1 MFVRLGVYMVAA
13 YDDEVDGYRCGH
25 SSGGFETAAVSDA
38 TWAVWE
44 IGDFTLTAFLV
55 LDVLVRGA
63 MLRCKSWKVPM
74 NYIGVVVFGISR
86 LEIVLFHVTRAIL
99 AANPSLFQLLCIE
112 KLARASRMVTMKSGM
127 TSLHLLI
134 RCLGAS
140 TNIFL
145 TLVFCWIA
153 CFQCVSDMVA
163 STFCRDFINKES
175 QSLQVCVIEAS
186 AEIEAAEVEHFEAL
200 GIQASRAWST
210 CMEQLFA
217 RQQVSDA
224 EAAVREEVRKV
235 KCRLEKM
242 RELAK
247 AAAAG
252 AEGAAER
259 KVEASRICRTEASVE
274 RTLECS
280 THCAELA
287 APAERAVAQQV
298 EAFAALCEQRAEE
311 GSRGRGHGRESLDL
325 RGGSGS
331 WRRSGSSS
339 KTRSTEPN
347 DERSRLRAP

>member
-1 MFVRLGVYMVAA
+1 
-13 YDDEVDGYRCGH
+13 
-25 SSGGFETAAVSDA
+25 
-38 TWAVWE
+38 
-44 IGDFTLTAFLV
+44 
-55 LDVLVRGA
+55 

-287 APAERAVAQQV
+287 APAERAVAQQPKK
-298 EAFAALCEQRAEE
+298 AAEE
-311 GSRGRGHGRESLDL
+311 GAMAEKEKERKLIQNEIHRAQRRTIEVESAINETVSYSYRE
-325 RGGSGS
+325 
-331 WRRSGSSS
+331 
-339 KTRSTEPN
+339 RSTRELNCMEKVEQIESPPSQITN
-347 DERSRLRAP
+347 LPTTMVPGDPTRIYSETKNILN